1 LEGKKN
7 IDMIRFKLSNQEK
20 VDKELFRLSQGSKQS
35 FGDELRKKSYSSVK
49 LLGVSESEVNSNNKL
64 RTRGMSFARLPEVKS

>member
-1 LEGKKN
+1 
-7 IDMIRFKLSNQEK
+7 MIRFKLSNQEK

-49 LLGVSESEVNSNNKL
+49 LMGIGESEPNSNNKL
-64 RTRGMSFARLPEVKS
+64 RTRGMSFAKLPDKIKPWLIAWK

>member
-1 LEGKKN
+1 MEGKKN

-49 LLGVSESEVNSNNKL
+49 LLGVSESELNSNNKL
-64 RTRGMSFARLPEVKS
+64 RTRGMSFAKLPEVKS

>member
-1 LEGKKN
+1 MEGKKN

-64 RTRGMSFARLPEVKS
+64 RTRGMSFAKLPEVKS

>member
-1 LEGKKN
+1 
-7 IDMIRFKLSNQEK
+7 MIRFKLSNQEK

-49 LLGVSESEVNSNNKL
+49 LMGVGDCEPNSNNKL
-64 RTRGMSFARLPEVKS
+64 RTRGMSFAKLPEKIKS

>member
-20 VDKELFRLSQGSKQS
+20 VDKEFFRLSQGSKQS

-49 LLGVSESEVNSNNKL
+49 LLGVSESELNSNNKL
-64 RTRGMSFARLPEVKS
+64 RTRGMSFAKLPEVKS

>member
-1 LEGKKN
+1 
-7 IDMIRFKLSNQEK
+7 MIRFKLSNQEK

-64 RTRGMSFARLPEVKS
+64 RSRGMSFAKLPEVKS

>member
-20 VDKELFRLSQGSKQS
+20 VDKEFFRLSQGSKQS
-35 FGDELRKKSYSSVK
+35 FG
-49 LLGVSESEVNSNNKL
+49 
-64 RTRGMSFARLPEVKS
+64 

>member
-1 LEGKKN
+1 MEGKKN

-20 VDKELFRLSQGSKQS
+20 VDKEFFRLSQGSKQS

-49 LLGVSESEVNSNNKL
+49 LLGVSESELNSNNKL
-64 RTRGMSFARLPEVKS
+64 RTRGMSFAKLPEVKS